1 MASYI
6 KKQIIVIH
14 GGNTFDTYKKYIS
27 FLQNYKIDFERM
39 LNKGWKDSLRKK
51 LGRGFEIVLPKMP
64 NPSNAKYIE
73 WRIWFEK
80 LFPFLEKEVVLV
92 GHSLGGIFLA
102 KYLSENKLPKR
113 ILATFLVASP
123 HDDKNSKHSLADFKL
138 KKDLSG
144 LQNQSK
150 ELFFYHSRNDDVVPF
165 TAFEKY
171 KKALPSA
178 NYKEF
183 KNRGHFAQNSFPEI
197 VRDIKRI
204 FEIWK
209 KK

>member
-1 MASYI
+1 M

-14 GGNTFDTYKKYIS
+14 GGDTFNTYKEYIS
-27 FLQNYKIDFERM
+27 FLRNYKIDFERM
-39 LNKGWKDSLRKK
+39 LSKGWKNSLQEK
-51 LGRGFEIVLPKMP
+51 LGKGFEVVLPKMP
-64 NPSNAKYIE
+64 NSSNAKYVE
-73 WRIWFEK
+73 WKIWFEK

-102 KYLSENKLPKR
+102 KYLSENKLPKK

-123 HDDKNSKHSLADFKL
+123 FDDKGSKDSLADFKL

-144 LQNQSK
+144 LQNQPK
-150 ELFFYHSRNDDVVPF
+150 ELFFYHSQDDDVVPF
-165 TAFEKY
+165 AGFEKY

-178 NYKEF
+178 HYKEF
-183 KNRGHFAQNSFPEI
+183 KDKGHFAQNSFPEI

-204 FEIWK
+204 FELWK
-209 KK
+209 KKSI